1 VKKPATGDCPLHDT
15 PTASPPA
22 RAAAGDEQQAAI
34 VRSDLNLEKW
44 PVYVPSDSR
53 HKPHARIFERETT
66 LADGRRVAASVKV
79 GFTDLGMLITDDQK
93 VFCALLKLW
102 EEDGRPTVVSFSLRR
117 LADALKRQWNGKL
130 ARSLTDSLLRLR
142 STPFVWTNAYEDATS
157 GELLRLLKTFTILD
171 DLEVAEKAIRGHT
184 TGQSCRAQFHPL
196 IDANIRHNFSK
207 PILYDTIIGFESGV
221 AQLLY
226 RHLDIVMWSKDRY
239 VCRTR
244 KLFEE
249 IGLEGDEYRYVS
261 RRRRTL
267 ERAFRELDG
276 APITSGFIRATLTP
290 TKDGKDLNAVFTKT
304 AAPSHPPELLPAA
317 EEAAD
322 AVQAVA
328 PSRHAADEGSVAVV
342 RHFYRVFH
350 AHEVEEFNPRELEQ
364 AAALVARH
372 GLEVAL
378 HTVDLARAE
387 TRRDYRVQVFG
398 FVLTFADRAKADL
411 ARARTRLEP
420 ETIPHCALC
429 GGAGSIVMTRASG
442 GEIVVGCPH
451 DASTVRTWERE
462 RGLRYHGMVES

>member
-1 VKKPATGDCPLHDT
+1 MKKS
-15 PTASPPA
+15 TAKRRKAEAPV
-22 RAAAGDEQQAAI
+22 RADELELDSAHGAAPSAL

-53 HKPHARIFERETT
+53 LKPHARVFERETT

-93 VFCALLKLW
+93 IFCALLKLW
-102 EEDGRPTVVSFSLRR
+102 EEDGRPTTISFSLRR

-130 ARSLTDSLLRLR
+130 ARSLTDSLMRLR
-142 STPFVWTNAYEDATS
+142 STPFVWTNAYEDATT

-171 DLEVAEKAIRGHT
+171 DLEVAEKAVHGHT
-184 TGQSCRAQFHPL
+184 TGQSCRAKFHSL

-239 VCRTR
+239 VCRTK

-249 IGLEGDEYRYVS
+249 IGLEGEEYRYTS

-276 APITSGFIRATLTP
+276 APITSGFVHATLAP
-290 TKDGKDLNAVFTKT
+290 TKDGKDLNAIFTKSST
-304 AAPSHPPELLPAA
+304 PTPLVL
-317 EEAAD
+317 
-322 AVQAVA
+322 
-328 PSRHAADEGSVAVV
+328 ADEPATEAEPLEPIVLSPPDESERTEEVV

-350 AHEVEEFNPRELEQ
+350 AHEPERFNPKELEQ
-364 AAALVARH
+364 AAQLAGRY

-378 HTVDLARAE
+378 HTIDFARAQ
-387 TRRDYRVQVFG
+387 TSRGYRVQSFG
-398 FVLTFADRAKADL
+398 YVLNYADRARADL
-411 ARARTRLEP
+411 AKSTTRLEAEP
-420 ETIPHCALC
+420 DASCELC
-429 GGAGSIVMTRASG
+429 GGAGSILLRRVDDG
-442 GEIVVGCPH
+442 HEIVVGCPH
-451 DASTVRTWERE
+451 DATTVEGWERE
-462 RGLRYHGMVES
+462 RGLVYAGAP

>member
-1 VKKPATGDCPLHDT
+1 MPRSVYKRQSAHTPPRNDESSVAARHTPIEDATT
-15 PTASPPA
+15 S
-22 RAAAGDEQQAAI
+22 I

-53 HKPHARIFERETT
+53 LKPHARVFERETT

-102 EEDGRPTVVSFSLRR
+102 EEDGRPTTVNFSLRR

-130 ARSLTDSLLRLR
+130 ARSLTDSLMRLR
-142 STPFVWTNAYEDATS
+142 STPFVWTNAYEDASS

-171 DLEVAEKAIRGHT
+171 DLEVAEKAVRGHT

-226 RHLDIVMWSKDRY
+226 RHLDIVMWSKERY
-239 VCRTR
+239 VCRTK

-276 APITSGFIRATLTP
+276 APITSGFIHATLAP
-290 TKDGKDLNAVFTKT
+290 TKDNKDLNAIFTKS
-304 AAPSHPPELLPAA
+304 AAPDAALAPDLYEEGPLLEATEAEQDRA
-317 EEAAD
+317 EE
-322 AVQAVA
+322 
-328 PSRHAADEGSVAVV
+328 VV

-350 AHEVEEFNPRELEQ
+350 SHEVEEFSARELEQ
-364 AAALVARH
+364 AAALVARF
-372 GLEVAL
+372 GAEVAV
-378 HTVDLARAE
+378 HTIDYARAQ
-387 TRRDYRVQVFG
+387 TNRDYHVQSFG
-398 FVLTFADRAKADL
+398 FVVGFADRARADL
-411 ARARTRLEP
+411 KRQTKRLAP
-420 ETIPHCALC
+420 QTGPDCPLC
-429 GGAGSIVMTRASG
+429 GGTGGIVVEKRHG
-442 GEIVVGCPH
+442 GETVVGCPH
-451 DASTVRTWERE
+451 DAETVKKWERE
-462 RGLRYHGMVES
+462 RGIAYLGAADA